1 MVIKEIFER
10 KIDRPLEGVVKIGGE
25 TDKSK
30 EMELQEYV
38 VTKQIKEHLKTFF
51 KYYLDTSKN
60 GQADVGV
67 WISGFFGSGKS
78 HFMKM
83 ISYILDGSKVNGKSP
98 IEYLESQIDDNFILA
113 DMKATADIHTDVIL
127 FDIDSASDA
136 DARNS
141 NEMLVKVFNRK
152 FNECQGFSATMPWL
166 AELERQMVVN
176 GTYETFKAEY
186 EQIAGITWEEGR
198 DDDFFGEDNFVA
210 TAVKVNGMSEE
221 SARSLY
227 QRAADNYSLTVE
239 DFGKRVREYIEMKGK
254 NHNVVFMVDEVGQ
267 YIGKSSELILNLQSI
282 VQTMRTECNGHA
294 WVVVT
299 SQEAIDTVAKNLN
312 PNDFSKVTG
321 RFPVKLS
328 MSSIN
333 VDEVIKERIL
343 LKSEAATDYL
353 RNVYKEKGGSISAK
367 TIFGSGAP
375 TYPRAKT
382 EQEFID
388 IYPFFPYQVDLLQS
402 TYNSVRNRGASGK
415 STSQGERSLLKGFR
429 DAAVKHAN
437 DGLDSVIPF
446 SDFYSTLEAELEQD
460 VRIVM
465 ERAEKKDTLELPFDL
480 DVLKILFMIKDMD
493 YEMPATVENIS
504 ILMFSHLDEDKVA
517 LMPKVEKAL
526 YRLQQENLI
535 QRDDDKYI
543 FLTNDEQQVEK
554 DIAKEPLDP
563 GEIIEFIGKQ
573 VFSGLCDTKIRYSS
587 TFMPTFNQV
596 IDDSP
601 RGSQTSELTMY
612 LYTPYVDKLDDSMLN
627 YKTQIGNCLIITMA
641 DNKLMAEEIER
652 LLKLEK
658 YIRRKTGKSMSE
670 SMIRIL
676 SLKTDELSRK
686 LGRIVEMIDDS
697 IVNADYYSKTGR
709 LNGLKGDKAKD
720 RVNEAFRILIESVYT
735 KFGYIKNPVL
745 KSSELVMRLDITTH
759 QMSFGKQDNS
769 LARSEVLKFLE
780 RKNDQHFPVTI
791 RGVIEQFQK
800 APWGWSE
807 LDIAGIVA
815 ELFVNE
821 DIVLQVSNKN
831 VSLGE
836 PQVVNYL
843 TKRDYKD
850 ALKVKIKEKT
860 SDELIESV
868 IDILKNIFTK
878 TVQYTTDSLLSK
890 EINRVVDSATDK
902 LRNVNDCY
910 PKNGMYQSYGP
921 VFRQSADNLQHI
933 SITYPG
939 YKNVKN
945 WISIF
950 DSLKKIYDDK
960 ALFEHFVVLKDDF
973 VAYKEDIGTIED
985 FFKNQVLIFDK
996 SCEFIDLYENNKS
1009 YMESTNARFLIE
1021 DMIQVINM
1029 DRPYKDIYKLSE
1041 SNKKFM
1047 NVLSDVLLSEAE
1059 PVKEQIRED
1068 EKIVRDT
1075 YAQYKV
1081 ELPEKEQ
1088 KDFAALQDKV
1098 DSCQLVST
1106 IMGVKEESARIRN
1119 YYIDKVIEVY
1129 NKMNKS
1135 DDSYTDDSV
1144 QNPKQIVTPKIIKS
1158 VSIGNLLGTN
1168 RKIETVEDIDRIVSV
1183 IRQQLMNMIDD
1194 SIIINLK

>member
-1 MVIKEIFER
+1 MVIREIFER

-25 TDKSK
+25 TDNSK
-30 EMELQEYV
+30 KMELEEYV
-38 VTKQIKEHLKTFF
+38 VTKQVNEHLKTFF
-51 KYYLDTSKN
+51 KYYLNTSKN
-60 GQADVGV
+60 GQGDVGV

-83 ISYILDGSKVNGKSP
+83 LSYILDGSEVAGKSP
-98 IEYLESQIDDNFILA
+98 IEYLESQIDDNFTLA
-113 DMKATADIHTDVIL
+113 DMKAAADIHTDVIL

-152 FNECQGFSATMPWL
+152 FNELQGFSASMPWL

-186 EQIAGITWEEGR
+186 EQIAGIPWEEGR
-198 DDDFFGEDNFVA
+198 NDDFFGEDNFVA
-210 TAVKVNGMSEE
+210 TAVKVNGMTEE

-239 DFGKRVREYIEMKGK
+239 DFGKRVREYIEMQGK

-343 LKSEAATDYL
+343 LKNEAATDYL

-367 TIFGSGAP
+367 TIFGGGAP
-375 TYPRAKT
+375 TYPRTKS

-446 SDFYSTLEAELEQD
+446 SEFYSSLEEELEQD

-465 ERAEKKDTLELPFDL
+465 ERAAKKDTLELPFDL

-493 YEMPATVENIS
+493 NEMPATVENIS
-504 ILMFSHLDEDKVA
+504 ILMFSHIDEDKVA

-543 FLTNDEQQVEK
+543 FLTNDEQQVEL
-554 DIAKEPLDP
+554 DIAKQPLDSS
-563 GEIIEFIGKQ
+563 EIIDFIGKQ

-587 TFMPTFNQV
+587 SFMPTYNQV
-596 IDDSP
+596 IDDNP
-601 RGSQTSELTMY
+601 RGQQTSELTMY
-612 LYTPYVDKLDDSMLN
+612 LYTPYVEKLDDSMLN
-627 YKTQIGNCLIITMA
+627 YKTQLGNCLIVTMA

-658 YIRRKTGKSMSE
+658 YIRVKNGKSKSE
-670 SMIRIL
+670 SMTRIL
-676 SLKTDELSRK
+676 TLKTDEFSRK
-686 LGRIVEMIDDS
+686 LGRIVEMIEAS
-697 IVNADYYSKTGR
+697 IVNADFYSKTGR
-709 LNGLKGDKAKD
+709 LTGLKGDKAKD
-720 RVNEAFRILIESVYT
+720 KVNDAFRVLIESVYT
-735 KFGYIKNPVL
+735 KLAYIKNPVQ
-745 KSSELVMRLDITTH
+745 KSTDLAERLDVTTH

-769 LARSEVLKFLE
+769 LARAEVLKFLE
-780 RKNDQHFPVTI
+780 RKNEQHLPVTI
-791 RGVIEQFQK
+791 RGVMEQFQK
-800 APWGWSE
+800 VPCGWSE

-815 ELFVNE
+815 ELFANE

-831 VSLGE
+831 VSVSD

-850 ALKVKIKEKT
+850 TLKVKIKEKT
-860 SDELIESV
+860 SDELIEAV
-868 IDILKNIFTK
+868 TELLKTSFTK
-878 TVQYTTDSLLSK
+878 TVQYTTDSLLAT
-890 EINRVVDSATDK
+890 EIKKVIDSATDR
-902 LRNVNDCY
+902 LRNVLDSY
-910 PKNGMYQSYGP
+910 PKDGKYQSYGP
-921 VFRQSADNLQHI
+921 VFKQSADNVQHI
-933 SITYPG
+933 LLMYPG
-939 YKNVKN
+939 YSKVKN
-945 WISIF
+945 WINVF
-950 DSLKKIYDDK
+950 DALKKIYDDK
-960 ALFEHFVVLKDDF
+960 ALFEQFVASKDDF
-973 VAYKEDIGTIED
+973 AAYAEGVGTIED
-985 FFKNQVLIFDK
+985 FFKNQVSIFNK

-1009 YMESTNARFLIE
+1009 YMESTNAGLLIAE
-1021 DMIQVINM
+1021 MLQVINM
-1029 DRPYKDIYKLSE
+1029 DSPYKDIYRLSE
-1041 SNKKFM
+1041 ANKKFM
-1047 NVLSDVLLSEAE
+1047 NILSDVLSSEAE
-1059 PVKEQIRED
+1059 PVKAQISDD
-1068 EKIVRDT
+1068 EKTVKDI
-1075 YAQYKV
+1075 YAQYEV
-1081 ELPEKEQ
+1081 ELPK
-1088 KDFAALQDKV
+1088 KVYDDFLALQDKV

-1106 IMGVKEESARIRN
+1106 IIGVKEESARIRDH
-1119 YYIDKVIEVY
+1119 YIEDAVKAY
-1129 NKMNKS
+1129 NEKNKPATPDV
-1135 DDSYTDDSV
+1135 DDPAPEPGPV
-1144 QNPKQIVTPKIIKS
+1144 VVPKKIKNVT
-1158 VSIGNLLGTN
+1158 IGNLLGAN
-1168 RKIETVEDIDRIVSV
+1168 RKIETVDDVDKV
-1183 IRQQLMNMIDD
+1183 IEVIKKQLLDMVDD
-1194 SIIINLK
+1194 NTIINLK